1 MPGGSRFGR
10 GPGPGAVAPIP
21 PRGRRRTENARA
33 RDATIWAAD
42 RPAPVGVGPVG
53 PPFRRVHGGAAIPVP
68 FRAEELRE
76 GLRRIE
82 PLAAADASAIRVA
95 RAPGRVNLIGE
106 HTDYN
111 QGLVLPVAISPEI
124 RLAFVPT
131 GDRRVE
137 ITLAADGATE
147 AFDLET
153 IGPRRGSW
161 IDYVAGTA
169 WALAEAGVATRGFRG
184 LLASSLP
191 PSSGLSSSAALELV
205 SAWALVD
212 DEADP
217 APVAMPARR
226 PDPMTLARICQRAE
240 NAYVGVNCGLMDQA
254 AESLGAAGHALL
266 LDCRSLAWRQ
276 VPLPLDGHRLVVC
289 HTGSPRRLETS
300 EYNARRAQCEAAVAA
315 LARDDPSI
323 TSLRDVTPDRLATLR
338 GILPDM
344 TFRRARHV
352 VLENARVS
360 AAIDA
365 LRAGDMAALGRL
377 FAESHA
383 SLRDDFE
390 VSSPELDTMV
400 EIAKSVPGVVATRMT
415 GAGFGGCT
423 IAFVERDATDRLRD
437 AVLRE
442 YPGRT
447 GLTPRVFAVETADGA
462 GFVEGEWASGGIDAA

>member
-1 MPGGSRFGR
+1 M
-10 GPGPGAVAPIP
+10 GP
-21 PRGRRRTENARA
+21 
-33 RDATIWAAD
+33 DQAALVELC
-42 RPAPVGVGPVG
+42 RVQSCS
-53 PPFRRVHGGAAIPVP
+53 VHGGAAIPVP
-68 FRAEELRE
+68 FRVAELRE
-76 GLRRIE
+76 ALGRIE
-82 PLAAADASAIRVA
+82 PLAAADPSTVRVA

-111 QGLVLPVAISPEI
+111 GGLVLPVAISPEI

-131 GDRRVE
+131 ADRRVE
-137 ITLAADGATE
+137 ITLAADGSME
-147 AFDLET
+147 AFDLDA

-169 WALAEAGVATRGFRG
+169 WALAEAGVATRGLRG

-205 SAWALVD
+205 SAWALLG
-212 DEADP
+212 DEVSSEDAEAP
-217 APVAMPARR
+217 AHR

-254 AESLGAAGHALL
+254 AESLGAAGRALL

-276 VPLPLDGHRLVVC
+276 VVLPLEDHRLVVC
-289 HTGSPRRLETS
+289 HTGSPRRLESS
-300 EYNARRAQCEAAVAA
+300 EYNARRAECEAAVAA
-315 LARDDPSI
+315 LARDDPAI
-323 TSLRDVTPDRLATLR
+323 TSLRDITPDRLADVR
-338 GILPDM
+338 RVVPEV

-365 LRAGDMAALGRL
+365 LQAGDMAALGRL

-390 VSSPELDTMV
+390 VSSPELDAMV
-400 EIAKSVPGVVATRMT
+400 EIAAAVPGVGATRMT

-442 YPGRT
+442 YPART

-462 GFVEGEWASGGIDAA
+462 GFLGCEQDDSANDAT